1 MGSGFCCFAF
11 GEFWWYIYN
20 LTMARKPRLHVPGG
34 FYHVILRG
42 NGGQDI
48 FFSVDDT
55 KYFES
60 LVSEGI
66 KRFGHR
72 IHCYC
77 WMKNHVHLVIQI
89 ANTPLSKIIQ
99 NISFRYTLYINNKY
113 SRKGHLF
120 QGRYKAI
127 LVDPQS
133 YLLQL
138 VRYINLNPVRA
149 KIVNKPEEYRWSS
162 YRAYLGKS
170 SCDWLITD
178 FVLSFFS
185 ENKSEALNDYQQ
197 FIVDGLQEG
206 YRKEF
211 NNGSAQGLVLG
222 NDQFVEEVL
231 RAAESKNE
239 YLISM
244 EKIITS
250 VCRSFNINNQELT
263 LPSRAREISKIRT
276 IIAYLI
282 MEYGNCSLTEYCR
295 FIRRDI
301 STLSNAVREY
311 RNKLADNEE
320 ERIYLATVTNELALT
335 EQ

>member
-1 MGSGFCCFAF
+1 
-11 GEFWWYIYN
+11 
-20 LTMARKPRLHVPGG
+20 MARKPRLHVPGG

-149 KIVNKPEEYRWSS
+149 KIVKNPEEYKWSS
-162 YRAYLGKS
+162 NRANLGKC
-170 SCDWLITD
+170 SCDWLTTD
-178 FVLSFFS
+178 FVLGTFS
-185 ENKSEALNDYQQ
+185 KNRIKALKDYQEFVLYGVQ
-197 FIVDGLQEG
+197 QG
-206 YRKEF
+206 YRKVF
-211 NNGSAQGLVLG
+211 ISGSGRQDILG
-222 NDQFVEEVL
+222 DGRFVEEVL
-231 RAAESKNE
+231 EAAESKNE

-244 EKIITS
+244 EKIIIT
-250 VCRSFNINNQELT
+250 VCNRFNINNQELIS
-263 LPSRAREISKIRT
+263 PSRAREISKIRT
-276 IIAYLI
+276 IIAYLV
-282 MEYGNCSLTEYCR
+282 MEYGNCSLAEYCR

-301 STLSNAVREY
+301 STLSNAVRKY
-311 RNKLADNEE
+311 RNKLADNKEE
-320 ERIYLATVTNELALT
+320 WIYLATVINELGLT

>member
-1 MGSGFCCFAF
+1 
-11 GEFWWYIYN
+11 
-20 LTMARKPRLHVPGG
+20 MARKPRLHVPGG

-99 NISFRYTLYINNKY
+99 NISFRYTLYVNNKY

-149 KIVNKPEEYRWSS
+149 KIVNKSEEYKWSS
-162 YRAYLGKS
+162 HRAYLGKS
-170 SCDWLITD
+170 SCDWLTTD
-178 FVLSFFS
+178 FVLGTFS
-185 ENKSEALNDYQQ
+185 KNRIEALKDYQE
-197 FIVDGLQEG
+197 FVLDGMQQG

-211 NNGSAQGLVLG
+211 ISGSGRQDILG
-222 NDQFVEEVL
+222 DGRFVEEVL
-231 RAAESKNE
+231 EVSESKRAD
-239 YLISM
+239 LMSM
-244 EKIITS
+244 EKIIIT
-250 VCRSFNINNQELT
+250 VCNRFNINNQELIS
-263 LPSRAREISKIRT
+263 PSRAREISKIRT

-282 MEYGNCSLTEYCR
+282 MEHGNCSLAEYCR

-301 STLSNAVREY
+301 STLSNAVRKY
-311 RNKLADNEE
+311 RNKLADNKE
-320 ERIYLATVTNELALT
+320 ERMYLATVTNELGLT